1 MEEAD
6 YSKFVP
12 NVHFE
17 QIPIKNLVANQEY
30 QRNLSQNHIV
40 RAAKNFDLY
49 QINPVK
55 VSRRN
60 GINYVFNGQHTIEIV
75 AMVSESRDTPV
86 WCMVYDDMDYSVEA
100 DVFAN
105 QQKYVKALAP
115 YEIYKANI
123 EAGNDKQIMIKSLV
137 ESYGLT
143 IGRTKG
149 QGVICAVSS
158 LEYIFD
164 TWGFHVL
171 DRALRLCIG
180 TWEGAANS
188 LSSNMLKGIAR
199 LIVAFDEKMRDDIFK
214 EKVGAYSAKDI
225 IRTAKERRAGA
236 IGYAEAMLIAYN
248 KKMKYPLR
256 WSNLYSNPKV
266 KKAVEAIEMDIMS
279 TDEEADDML
288 TFFDGETE

>member
-17 QIPIKNLVANQEY
+17 RIPIKNLVANQEY

-288 TFFDGETE
+288 TFF

>member
-256 WSNLYSNPKV
+256 WSNLYNNPKV

-279 TDEEADDML
+279 TDEEADNML
-288 TFFDGETE
+288 TFF